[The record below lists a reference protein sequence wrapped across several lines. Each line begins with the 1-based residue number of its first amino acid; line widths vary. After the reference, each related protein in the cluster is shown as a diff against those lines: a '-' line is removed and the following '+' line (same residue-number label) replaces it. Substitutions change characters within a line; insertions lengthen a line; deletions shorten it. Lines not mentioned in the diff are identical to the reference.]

1 MGTRKSERFENHMD
15 VSVPETQGD
24 ATIQEEFFEET
35 SDLFEDRL
43 SNLDKLKEI
52 ELSKFDND
60 LDLVDKSDK
69 MNLEPKNDIQTP
81 SIKRMI
87 NAHLGRYE
95 EQNKINYNFD
105 NNGKEMSADQHDL
118 DINIDGAFDAVPDD
132 RKETVYD
139 LFKKSPDE
147 VKNVVN
153 MLKDKLSVEKV
164 IDDDSYYDLLDKKI
178 KMEENI
184 DDSEYAEI
192 FSHEYGH
199 FVDNQFNDISNS
211 EQFVASIKNDLK
223 KYDSNTKD
231 GLSNLNDLID
241 NLVKSDVAFD
251 MAISDNMSA
260 LFKNDLKLMERYSKE
275 GIAYYGHDNDYWNI
289 SGNCEAEI
297 FANNFSML
305 AQGNNESCEFMKKY
319 FLIHGKN
326 LMKCLRRCNMNSIEF
341 GKKCRPM
348 NVKYREIFGYV
359 PYYKNYK
366 CSQQEYYDALVKAV
380 ETKQEITNF
389 ISKKNLIYND
399 SNKKY

>member
-1 MGTRKSERFENHMD
+1 MGTRKSERFENYMD

-24 ATIQEEFFEET
+24 VTIQEEFSEET

-52 ELSKFDND
+52 ELSKFGND

-69 MNLEPKNDIQTP
+69 MNLEPKNNIQTP

-95 EQNKINYNFD
+95 EQNIIN
-105 NNGKEMSADQHDL
+105 NNYENNCKEMLADQRDL

-139 LFKKSPDE
+139 LFKKSPNE
-147 VKNVVN
+147 VKNIAN

-164 IDDDSYYDLLDKKI
+164 IDDDSYYDLLDNKI

-184 DDSEYAEI
+184 GDSEYAEI

-211 EQFVASIKNDLK
+211 EQFVTSIKNDLK

-260 LFKNDLKLMERYSKE
+260 LFKNDPKLMESYSKE

-319 FLIHGKN
+319 FPNTWEKFN
-326 LMKCLRRCNMNSIEF
+326 
-341 GKKCRPM
+341 
-348 NVKYREIFGYV
+348 EIL
-359 PYYKNYK
+359 K
-366 CSQQEYYDALVKAV
+366 EM
-380 ETKQEITNF
+380 
-389 ISKKNLIYND
+389 
-399 SNKKY
+399 